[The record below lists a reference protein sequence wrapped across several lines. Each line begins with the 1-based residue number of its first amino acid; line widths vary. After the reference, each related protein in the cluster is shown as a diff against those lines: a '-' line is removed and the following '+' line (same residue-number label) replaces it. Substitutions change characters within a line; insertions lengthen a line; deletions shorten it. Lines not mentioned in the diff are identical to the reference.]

1 MSNKWYQIELLQA
14 GNCLVAG
21 GLRPFAGT
29 VQANDAHVS
38 IMAGAGLQLGTT
50 EPPGAPTPSLSEL
63 STKDVLQT

>member
-1 MSNKWYQIELLQA
+1 MSNKWYQIELLMT
-14 GNCLVAG
+14 GDCHVAG

-29 VQANDAHVS
+29 VQAIDARNS
-38 IMAGAGLQLGTT
+38 IMAGTGLQLGNT